1 MDLTAPALITFSML
15 AAASMGVLLVHG
27 TGARLWRKGDSFPS
41 FCYLDLSVL
50 TESGDVVLILLV

>member
-1 MDLTAPALITFSML
+1 ML